1 MASSHKD
8 LGLSN
13 GKWSGR
19 ESRCRTLSAL
29 TRKFNK
35 FTVDHYCVLQ
45 YYYVVA
51 VDCGMLSHPRNSYIY
66 ITKTTFGSLA
76 FLSCAYGFKRQGSQT
91 RECLSN
97 GKWSGRELR
106 CRRVDCGKLSPRCR
120 RKFNKFT
127 VDHYC
132 VLQYYYVVAV
142 DCGSALSPTE

>member
-19 ESRCRTLSAL
+19 ESRCRTLSA
-29 TRKFNK
+29 RKFNK

-97 GKWSGRELR
+97 GKWSGRE
-106 CRRVDCGKLSPRCR
+106 SRCR

-132 VLQYYYVVAV
+132 VLQYYYVVVV
-142 DCGSALSPTE
+142 DCGKLG